1 MASSSFFPSP
11 ETDMTTNCISFSLSD
26 QFVEKYIEPGNHN
39 SGTDLNRTCKCLSLL
54 ADKKIELKKRCFSNL
69 VTSEKSFCLSWSC
82 SPFIVFL
89 QLHRQ

>member
-1 MASSSFFPSP
+1 MATFSFFPPP

-54 ADKKIELKKRCFSNL
+54 ADKQVEF
-69 VTSEKSFCLSWSC
+69 
-82 SPFIVFL
+82 
-89 QLHRQ
+89 